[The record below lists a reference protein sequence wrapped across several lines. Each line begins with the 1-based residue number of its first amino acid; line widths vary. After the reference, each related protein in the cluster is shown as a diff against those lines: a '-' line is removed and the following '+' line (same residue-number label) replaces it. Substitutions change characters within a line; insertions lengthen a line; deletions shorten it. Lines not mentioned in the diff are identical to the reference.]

1 MKIKICKYCIQPDT
15 RPNVYFN
22 EEGICGACLWEKEKE
37 TIDWDNREKELQEIA
52 DNAKQNTT
60 SNYDCVIGVSGGKDS
75 TFQAITAR
83 DRLGLNCLLIN
94 YQPEIITDTGR
105 HNIENLKKIGFDSIT
120 IRPNPKVMKK
130 LIRSDFFKCLNPVK
144 ITEFSLYACTYIIAE
159 KFDIPLII
167 QGENPAYTLG
177 IDAAGVDK
185 DSNALNVKN
194 FPTLSSGWKPY
205 LDIEG
210 ISEKELFLYHYDK
223 HRLEE
228 KGIRAIWLQYFL
240 KEWSQTHNA
249 EFSRKYGFK
258 WRDENSDPNEF
269 GTYSRFTGLD
279 SDLNQ
284 LNQMLKWIKFGF
296 GSCLDQACYDLRDKK
311 ITRNDA
317 IKLVLKY
324 DGKCSEKYVK
334 KFCDFVDISMD
345 EFWSH
350 SNKFRGEMWH
360 KNQENEW
367 ENEFQSLLKQEIK

>member
-1 MKIKICKYCIQPDT
+1 MEIKICKTCIQPNS

-22 EEGICGACLWEKEKE
+22 EDGICGACLWEKEKDI
-37 TIDWDNREKELQEIA
+37 IDWNNREKELQEIA
-52 DNAKQNTT
+52 DNAKRKTT

-94 YQPEIITDTGR
+94 YQPENITDIGR
-105 HNIENLKKIGFDSIT
+105 YNIENLKKLGFDSIT

-130 LIRSDFFKCLNPVK
+130 LIRSDFFNVLNPVK
-144 ITEFSLYACTYIIAE
+144 VTEFALYACTYIMAE

-167 QGENPAYTLG
+167 QGENPTYTLG
-177 IDAAGVDK
+177 ISAAGVDK

-194 FPTLSSGWKPY
+194 FPTLSTGWKPY
-205 LDIEG
+205 LDIDG
-210 ISEKELFLYHYDK
+210 INEKDLFLYHYDK
-223 HRLEE
+223 HKLEE

-249 EFSRKYGFK
+249 EFSRKYGLK
-258 WRDENSDPNEF
+258 WRDENFDPSEF

-279 SDLNQ
+279 SDFNQ
-284 LNQMLKWIKFGF
+284 LNQMLKCIKFGF
-296 GSCLDQACYDLRDKK
+296 GHCLDQACYDLREKR

-317 IKLVLKY
+317 INLVLKY
-324 DGKCSEKYVK
+324 DGTCSEEYIQ
-334 KFCDFVDISMD
+334 KFCDFIDISVD

-350 SNKFRGEMWH
+350 SNKFRGQMWQ
-360 KNQENEW
+360 KNQENKW
-367 ENEFQSLLKQEIK
+367 INEFQSLLRQEIK

>member
-1 MKIKICKYCIQPDT
+1 MKIKVCKNCIQSDT

-37 TIDWDNREKELQEIA
+37 TIDWKSREQELQKIA
-52 DNAKQNTT
+52 DNAKQNAT
-60 SNYDCVIGVSGGKDS
+60 NYDCVIGVSGGKDS

-94 YQPEIITDTGR
+94 YQPENITNIGKD
-105 HNIENLKKIGFDSIT
+105 NIENLKKLGFDSIT
-120 IRPNPKVMKK
+120 IRPNPEIMKK
-130 LIRSDFFKCLNPVK
+130 LIRSDFFNVLNPVK
-144 ITEFSLYACTYIIAE
+144 VTEFALYACTYIMAE

-167 QGENPAYTLG
+167 QGENPTYTLG
-177 IDAAGVDK
+177 ISAVGVDK

-194 FPTLSSGWKPY
+194 FPTLSTGWKPY
-205 LDIEG
+205 LDIDG
-210 ISEKELFLYHYDK
+210 ITEKDLFLYHYDK
-223 HRLEE
+223 HNLEK

-258 WRDENSDPNEF
+258 WRDENFDPNEF

-279 SDLNQ
+279 SDFNQ
-284 LNQMLKWIKFGF
+284 LNQMLKYVKFGF
-296 GSCLDQACYDLRDKK
+296 GHCLDQACYDLREKR
-311 ITRNDA
+311 ITRNEA
-317 IKLVLKY
+317 INLVLKY
-324 DGKCSEKYVK
+324 DGKCNEKYVK
-334 KFCDFVDISMD
+334 IFCDFIDISVD

-350 SNKFRGEMWH
+350 TNKFRGQMWQ

-367 ENEFQSLLKQEIK
+367 VNEFQSLLRQEIK